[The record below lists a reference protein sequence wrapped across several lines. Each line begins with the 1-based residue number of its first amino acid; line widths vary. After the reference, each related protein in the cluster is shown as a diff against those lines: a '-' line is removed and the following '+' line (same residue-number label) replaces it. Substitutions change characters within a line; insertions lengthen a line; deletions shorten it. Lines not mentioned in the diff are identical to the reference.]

1 MLHVALVSSA
11 TAQRIEASLPVD
23 PALVAGLA
31 AQGLEPG
38 SLVIEARL
46 TQRKP

>member
-1 MLHVALVSSA
+1 M
-11 TAQRIEASLPVD
+11 EASLPVD
-23 PALVAGLA
+23 ARRSSPGLA